1 MNTTSKLASTWIDP
15 SNYLMLCSNIK
26 GSLIEYTKNPYT
38 KDDIEKKYKE
48 LNLKISELD
57 VLLYNIGKNGNY
69 DTLLVGNSVFEY
81 LTKYNINIISI
92 DPKNETI
99 DKSYASAKKM
109 IQDKKINYIYFL
121 QGDEITDSQNKF
133 ITDNSLIK
141 IEIPNIFTLT
151 DDDRKDNKD
160 YISIMNSII
169 DEYKKELYKK

>member
-1 MNTTSKLASTWIDP
+1 MIQ
-15 SNYLMLCSNIK
+15 
-26 GSLIEYTKNPYT
+26 
-38 KDDIEKKYKE
+38 KK
-48 LNLKISELD
+48 NLKISELD

-121 QGDEITDSQNKF
+121 QGDEITDSQTKF
-133 ITDNSLIK
+133 ITDNSLVK

-169 DEYKKELYKK
+169 YEYKKELYKK